1 MAFRKP
7 GWELAL
13 ESRFSHRL
21 HVLGGSLVAEMVK
34 NPPAMWETWIHSQGW
49 EDPLEE
55 GMQPPPVYLP
65 GESPRTEEPGLLQS
79 MELQRVRHD
88 SVN

>member
-1 MAFRKP
+1 MAQR
-7 GWELAL
+7 
-13 ESRFSHRL
+13 
-21 HVLGGSLVAEMVK
+21 VK
-34 NPPAMWETWIHSQGW
+34 NTFEMEGTHIQSLGL
-49 EDPLEE
+49 EDPMEE